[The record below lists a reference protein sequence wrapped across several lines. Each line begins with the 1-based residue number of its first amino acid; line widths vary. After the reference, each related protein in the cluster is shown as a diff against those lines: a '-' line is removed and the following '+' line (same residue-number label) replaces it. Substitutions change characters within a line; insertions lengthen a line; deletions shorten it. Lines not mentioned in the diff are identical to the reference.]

1 MPRPAFKR
9 PESVLVVVHTGADVL
24 LLERLQPKGFLQS
37 VTGSLEAGESP
48 VDCARR
54 ELAEEIG
61 LGVTDGLR
69 DLDLVQ
75 RFPIAPAWR
84 HRYAPDVK
92 QNLEH
97 AFALRVDRT
106 FEPKLS
112 ASEHI
117 AYRWL
122 TAGHAAGLATS
133 WTNRDAIR
141 RVFGNGNGDG
151 ITSQVRC
158 DDPPI

>member
-122 TAGHAAGLATS
+122 TAGRAAGLATS

-151 ITSQVRC
+151 ITRQVRC

>member
-1 MPRPAFKR
+1 MPPPAFKR
-9 PESVLVVVHTGADVL
+9 PESVLVVVHTDADVL
-24 LLERLQPKGFLQS
+24 LLERLRPKGFLQS
-37 VTGSLEAGESP
+37 VTGSLEAGESA

-61 LGVTDGLR
+61 LDATVGLR

-75 RFPIAPAWR
+75 RFAIAPAWR
-84 HRYAPDVK
+84 HRYAPGVK

-97 AFALRVDRT
+97 AFALRVNKT
-106 FEPKLS
+106 FEPKLD
-112 ASEHI
+112 ASEHV

-122 TAGHAAGLATS
+122 TAGQAAGLATS

-141 RVFGNGNGDG
+141 RVFGNGDG
-151 ITSQVRC
+151 TAGQVRC
-158 DDPPI
+158 DDPPT

>member
-122 TAGHAAGLATS
+122 TAGRAAGLATS

>member
-97 AFALRVDRT
+97 AFALRVDTT

-122 TAGHAAGLATS
+122 TAGRAAGLATS